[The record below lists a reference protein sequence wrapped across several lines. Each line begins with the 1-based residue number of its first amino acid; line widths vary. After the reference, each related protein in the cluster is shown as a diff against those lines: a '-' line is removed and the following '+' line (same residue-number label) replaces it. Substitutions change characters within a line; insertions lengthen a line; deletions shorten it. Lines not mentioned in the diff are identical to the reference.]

1 MANILIVEDD
11 KNINDLIK
19 MNLKLVDHD
28 CRQAFD
34 GIEAVGALGTFQ
46 PDLILLDVMLPHLD
60 GFSLMERGAFGTVP
74 VIFLTAIDSK
84 TDTVRGLKLGAYDYI
99 TKPFE
104 TSELMARVENVL
116 RRTKPA
122 ERVITVGKT
131 SVFLDKRTA
140 TVEGMP
146 VDVTYREFELLEVFF
161 DNRNMAMSR
170 DRLLDLAWGH
180 DYPGDTRTVDV
191 HVTKLRKKLGLE
203 NHIRT
208 VYKLGYRMEA

>member
-60 GFSLMERGAFGTVP
+60 GFSLMERRAFGTVP